1 MVDRAGVEAVLKPIK
16 VGPEM
21 AALRRFLPEVVTWEG
36 TIHEGGM
43 DRAPWR
49 CAGSAG
55 APPSSSGRALD
66 RRRLRARPVP
76 HRRHVRVDVA
86 AALGGGLGTQHG
98 E

>member
-21 AALRRFLPEVVTWEG
+21 AALRRFLPEVVIWEG

-55 APPSSSGRALD
+55 APPSSSRTGAGSPETTSKTRSW
-66 RRRLRARPVP
+66 RTARSC
-76 HRRHVRVDVA
+76 
-86 AALGGGLGTQHG
+86 
-98 E
+98 